1 MSFPRY
7 GSYRDS
13 GLECLGELPSH
24 WSTAPLKRLG
34 SIRYGIGEPPSYH
47 DEGVPLI
54 RATNVDHGQ
63 ISPVGMVFVD
73 PAEIPEKRI
82 LWLREGDII
91 VVRSGAYTGDSA
103 IICSE
108 HTPAIAGFDMVI
120 RPTVC
125 EPKFLQYALLSS
137 YLQDGQIELERLR
150 AAQPHLNAEEL
161 GSCTVAL
168 PEPQEQRTIAAFLNR
183 ETAKIDALVE
193 AQRRLIELLK
203 EKRRAVISHAVT
215 KGLNPSAPMK
225 DSGVEWLGEVPAHW
239 TKMRLKG
246 LSASFCDGPFGSGL
260 KSEHYVDDGV
270 RVARLQNIKA
280 NAFDGSDAAFI
291 DTGYFEKELAR
302 HDVQPGDVLL
312 AGLGDERNIV
322 GRSCVAPDDIGPAM
336 VKADCFRF
344 RLQASANPYFV
355 SNQLSAGATFAAGMM
370 SSGSTR
376 SRIPLSVMA
385 DRIVTLPDTEEQA
398 HIVQHIGAL
407 TAQIEILA
415 EQAGRSIALLSERRA
430 GLISA
435 AVTGKID
442 VRGLAAVSEE
452 AQAA

>member
-1 MSFPRY
+1 MDAVGEDRISLRLDQTRPIGDVQWGCINVHDLPMMDFSGADIQRY
-7 GSYRDS
+7 S
-13 GLECLGELPSH
+13 
-24 WSTAPLKRLG
+24 
-34 SIRYGIGEPPSYH
+34 
-47 DEGVPLI
+47 
-54 RATNVDHGQ
+54 
-63 ISPVGMVFVD
+63 
-73 PAEIPEKRI
+73 
-82 LWLREGDII
+82 
-91 VVRSGAYTGDSA
+91 VRSGDLL
-103 IICSE
+103 
-108 HTPAIAGFDMVI
+108 
-120 RPTVC
+120 VC
-125 EPKFLQYALLSS
+125 EGGEVGRAAIWSGQLAECFYQKALH
-137 YLQDGQIELERLR
+137 RLR
-150 AAQPHLNAEEL
+150 ALSNQENPHFLFYLLSAAASLEVFGGTKATIAHLPAEAFRKYRFSFPSQAEQNA
-161 GSCTVAL
+161 
-168 PEPQEQRTIAAFLNR
+168 IAAFLDH
-183 ETAKIDALVE
+183 ETAKIDMLVE

-203 EKRRAVISHAVT
+203 EKRQAVISHAVT
-215 KGLNPSAPMK
+215 KGLDSSAPMK

-270 RVARLQNIKA
+270 RVVRLQNIKA

-385 DRIVTLPDTEEQA
+385 DRIVTLPGTEEQA